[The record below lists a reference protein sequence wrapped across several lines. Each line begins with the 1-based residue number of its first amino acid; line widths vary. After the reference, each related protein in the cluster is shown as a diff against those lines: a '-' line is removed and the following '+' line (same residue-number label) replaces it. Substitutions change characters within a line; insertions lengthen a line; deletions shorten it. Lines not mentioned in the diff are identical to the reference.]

1 MMKSLAKK
9 LPLLTVSLV
18 ELRKCY
24 QVLIINLFILLVVL
38 LSNNA
43 SGQVDLNNLRNN
55 WIQIDVT
62 RLDGSKILA
71 VPHVKDIFQS
81 LQIEK
86 CFDLSK
92 INVDALYNMVA
103 IYNET
108 GQTEKAIEILNQLI
122 KLEQVR
128 AQKFLRENI
137 ANSSLESH
145 SVEQRPME

>member
-24 QVLIINLFILLVVL
+24 QLLIINLFILFAVL

-43 SGQVDLNNLRNN
+43 SAQVDLNNLRNN

-71 VPHVKDIFQS
+71 VPHVKDVFQS

-103 IYNET
+103 IYNER

-122 KLEQVR
+122 ELGQVR
-128 AQKFLRENI
+128 AQKFFERK
-137 ANSSLESH
+137 H
-145 SVEQRPME
+145 S